1 MPKSC
6 YDFVKWEEFKTGFS
20 CGGKLTFKHV
30 KGGVIL
36 VETDFTIKEE
46 KTISNIVKFDKQWYN
61 KIKFKMNTKERGIN
75 MDFLYSLINNDGV
88 KLLIIVIV
96 LDTIFGILRAIKEKS
111 LNSCIGID
119 GIIRKT
125 GMLISIIFLALIDSI
140 VNIDLIGFIPENVK
154 NVLQFG
160 KVGISDIFNLLFI
173 IFEILSIFKNMILCK
188 LPIPKKLQE
197 FLENAMKEMTGEI
210 KEKGE

>member
-1 MPKSC
+1 
-6 YDFVKWEEFKTGFS
+6 
-20 CGGKLTFKHV
+20 
-30 KGGVIL
+30 
-36 VETDFTIKEE
+36 
-46 KTISNIVKFDKQWYN
+46 
-61 KIKFKMNTKERGIN
+61 MNEYLSI
-75 MDFLYSLINNDGV
+75 LINSDGL
-88 KLLIIVIV
+88 KILGIVIT
-96 LDTIFGILRAIKEKS
+96 LDTIFGILRAIKEKN

-188 LPIPKKLQE
+188 LPIPKKLQQ
-197 FLENAMKEMTGEI
+197 FLENAMKEFTGEI
-210 KEKGE
+210 K

>member
-1 MPKSC
+1 
-6 YDFVKWEEFKTGFS
+6 
-20 CGGKLTFKHV
+20 
-30 KGGVIL
+30 
-36 VETDFTIKEE
+36 
-46 KTISNIVKFDKQWYN
+46 
-61 KIKFKMNTKERGIN
+61 MN
-75 MDFLYSLINNDGV
+75 FLYSLINNDAV

-188 LPIPKKLQE
+188 LPIPKKLQVY
-197 FLENAMKEMTGEI
+197 LENIMKEFTGEI
-210 KEKGE
+210 KESEGDKNGEK

>member
-1 MPKSC
+1 
-6 YDFVKWEEFKTGFS
+6 
-20 CGGKLTFKHV
+20 
-30 KGGVIL
+30 
-36 VETDFTIKEE
+36 
-46 KTISNIVKFDKQWYN
+46 
-61 KIKFKMNTKERGIN
+61 MN
-75 MDFLYSLINNDGV
+75 FLYSLINNDGI

-96 LDTIFGILRAIKEKS
+96 LDSIFGILRAIKEKS

-125 GMLISIIFLALIDSI
+125 GMLISIISLALIDSI

-210 KEKGE
+210 KERGE

>member
-1 MPKSC
+1 
-6 YDFVKWEEFKTGFS
+6 
-20 CGGKLTFKHV
+20 
-30 KGGVIL
+30 
-36 VETDFTIKEE
+36 
-46 KTISNIVKFDKQWYN
+46 
-61 KIKFKMNTKERGIN
+61 
-75 MDFLYSLINNDGV
+75 MDFLYSLINNDSI
-88 KLLIIVIV
+88 KILIIVIV

-125 GMLISIIFLALIDSI
+125 GMLISILFLALIDSI
-140 VNIDLIGFIPENVK
+140 MNVDLIGFIPENVK
-154 NVLQFG
+154 NVFQFS

-197 FLENAMKEMTGEI
+197 FLENVMKEMTGEI